1 MSTRLRSFRQTV
13 MSILLV
19 AILWVDAA
27 VAHQFEDGYVERSVA
42 VRIRDRDVRIKYS
55 IGLNDATM
63 KKFMDRW
70 PNDQVLYQKFQNE
83 QIEQIGKPGQGG
95 KKLNSLDSPLEKPLN
110 LPEEGSL
117 VNEIELIRAFAK
129 VAAPQLREGLRVLS
143 NKQPIE
149 LKLVSATPSSKHHAT
164 LETVWTFQLPPDAM
178 VELSIQDTN
187 FLKQPGGIK
196 YSLKTSGSSM
206 TLRSNVAPIQIRSTR
221 IGLDSVD
228 IRQRLLASGIQAA
241 IRVLVDSD
249 VTE

>member
-1 MSTRLRSFRQTV
+1 MC
-13 MSILLV
+13 
-19 AILWVDAA
+19 
-27 VAHQFEDGYVERSVA
+27 
-42 VRIRDRDVRIKYS
+42 IRDR
-55 IGLNDATM
+55 
-63 KKFMDRW
+63 
-70 PNDQVLYQKFQNE
+70 
-83 QIEQIGKPGQGG
+83 
-95 KKLNSLDSPLEKPLN
+95 
-110 LPEEGSL
+110 
-117 VNEIELIRAFAK
+117 
-129 VAAPQLREGLRVLS
+129 
-143 NKQPIE
+143 
-149 LKLVSATPSSKHHAT
+149 